1 MTATLAWALVVA
13 LGPTVA
19 SAQCYEDTRCFY
31 TCGYGYYQHA
41 GSFIGCTDLC
51 CPLSYHPLHA
61 PVIIHHAPPVIV
73 HHSAYYHP
81 PTITTY
87 HHSTTYHPT
96 YHGTSYHPSTY
107 RSTSYYR
114 HYLMSESPAKRRA
127 VKVGVWGG
135 AALVVLAC
143 TIMWLRRRRSGTR
156 LPALPLV

>member
-1 MTATLAWALVVA
+1 VAT
-13 LGPTVA
+13 
-19 SAQCYEDTRCFY
+19 SR
-31 TCGYGYYQHA
+31 HA
-41 GSFIGCTDLC
+41 GALFGCTDLC

-61 PVIIHHAPPVIV
+61 PVIVHHAPPVVVHHAPPVVVHHSTYHAPIV
-73 HHSAYYHP
+73 HHSASYHAP
-81 PTITTY
+81 ITTY
-87 HHSTTYHPT
+87 HHSTTYHP

-107 RSTSYYR
+107 HSTSYYR